1 VTGLVVTELI
11 AGYEDITVL
20 HGINIR
26 VESGAM
32 VCIVGPNGSGKST
45 LLKSIFGLAR
55 VFSGTVTLS
64 GVTNVGI
71 ARRPVHELTA
81 LNMGFVPQIS
91 NVFPTM
97 SVQENLEIGATVLPQ
112 NLSARV
118 EAMLDRYPALNAAR
132 NKKAGSLSGGQR
144 QMLALAR
151 ALMAEPKLL
160 LLDEPSAGLSPKATA
175 EMFDALG
182 EVHDAGVSILMVEQ
196 NARSALEVAN
206 YGYVLE
212 MGRNALEGSGSELAS
227 DPQVERIYLGGDLE
241 N

>member
-1 VTGLVVTELI
+1 MTGLVVTELM
-11 AGYEDITVL
+11 AGYEDMTVL

-26 VESGAM
+26 VESGAI

-64 GVTNVGI
+64 GVVDVEIT
-71 ARRPVHELTA
+71 RRPVHELTA
-81 LNMGFVPQIS
+81 LSMGFVPQIS

-118 EAMLDRYPALNAAR
+118 EAMLDRYPALSTAR
-132 NKKAGSLSGGQR
+132 SKKAGSLSGGQR

-175 EMFDALG
+175 EMFDALD
-182 EVHDAGVSILMVEQ
+182 EVHDTGVSILMVEQ

-212 MGRNALEGSGSELAS
+212 MGRNALEGSGAELAS
-227 DPQVERIYLGGDLE
+227 DPQVERIYLGGELE
-241 N
+241 D

>member
-1 VTGLVVTELI
+1 MTGLVVTDLT

-20 HGINIR
+20 HEISIR
-26 VESGAM
+26 VESGGM

-55 VFSGTVTLS
+55 VFSGSVTLS
-64 GVTNVGI
+64 GAEDVEI
-71 ARRPVHELTA
+71 AGRPVHELTS

-97 SVQENLEIGATVLPQ
+97 SVVENLEIGATVLPQ

-118 EAMLDRYPALNAAR
+118 EAMLGRYPALKAAR
-132 NKKAGSLSGGQR
+132 SNKAGALSGGQR

-151 ALMAEPKLL
+151 ALMAEPNLL
-160 LLDEPSAGLSPKATA
+160 LLDEPSAGLSPKATS
-175 EMFDALG
+175 EMFDALA
-182 EVHDAGVSILMVEQ
+182 EVHHSGVSILMVEQ
-196 NARSALEVAN
+196 NARSALEVSD

-212 MGRNALEGSGSELAS
+212 MGRNAMEGSGADLAS
-227 DPQVERIYLGGDLE
+227 DPQVERIYLGGDLQD
-241 N
+241 